1 MGSGKYSAL
10 SGAVA
15 REQAMAN
22 IAANLAN
29 VTTTGFKRDRTSF
42 AAVLKDARQIEAG
55 RGINHT
61 RIQRI
66 AADFSQGAL
75 QETGRPLDL
84 AIEGEGFFKVR
95 RGGEVFYTRAGHLQ
109 IDENGLVRTADGLN
123 LVDATNQP
131 LQLDTTT
138 ARDIVI
144 AESGEIS
151 VDGEVTDS
159 RIQVVA
165 FTDPKLLVKAGNTL
179 YRAGEGA
186 AERPAENTRVLQ
198 GSLETANVNMMEEMT
213 AMVRTQRAFE
223 VHHKA
228 IESYSKLGEKLEAS
242 RAEIARQLH
251 ADADGRF
258 DRIEQQLGEMAEGVR
273 QVRGTSV
280 NQVEDLD
287 RIVVTAGTG
296 VPTSGLVLT
305 GS

>member
-179 YRAGEGA
+179 YRAGDGA
-186 AERPAENTRVLQ
+186 AERPADTTRVLQ

-228 IESYSKLGEKLEAS
+228 IESYSKLGEKLDE
-242 RAEIARQLH
+242 
-251 ADADGRF
+251 
-258 DRIEQQLGEMAEGVR
+258 LGTLG
-273 QVRGTSV
+273 
-280 NQVEDLD
+280 
-287 RIVVTAGTG
+287 
-296 VPTSGLVLT
+296 
-305 GS
+305 